1 MRGLFKKFQK
11 KSIISVFLI
20 FFEVFLLSAENY
32 EIDYCGIFSDDL
44 DLNMAKLTGDLY
56 YTQLSEFQNYSVNDR
71 RSEFSSKEIENLDT
85 SLFSEEKK
93 TFYVEICKKPSSDKW
108 LVIFHISH
116 QNKEFEKTKEYD
128 SYYKI
133 LMEPKDNLRQTLSS
147 LLDRKEGT
155 IAAAP
160 QNRDEIKN
168 PAESGEKTS
177 SQVSTEFL
185 SGTWKGEDGLNKIV
199 IMKGGRGFVIF
210 SNGASMNITIKM
222 NEGSDSKK
230 IKVIQNQRSN
240 ASYFPELSREQALQ
254 HALDAQPIEWTL
266 LAEDSNTLTG
276 EKRTLVETGGQITY
290 ANLPVTWTRMNPL
303 F

>member
-1 MRGLFKKFQK
+1 LQALFKKFSK
-11 KSIISVFLI
+11 KGIISIIFI
-20 FFEVFLLSAENY
+20 FAAIFTARAQDY

-44 DLNMAKLTGDLY
+44 DLNMAKLTSDLY

-71 RSEFSSKEIENLDT
+71 RSEFNQKEIENLDT
-85 SLFSEEKK
+85 SLFSEDKK
-93 TFYVEICKKPSSDKW
+93 TFYVEICKKASSDKW
-108 LVIFHISH
+108 LVIFHLSF
-116 QNKEFEKTKEYD
+116 QNAESEKTKEYD

-147 LLDRKEGT
+147 LLNKSGNETADH
-155 IAAAP
+155 
-160 QNRDEIKN
+160 N
-168 PAESGEKTS
+168 AEVKKLPETEEKDARA
-177 SQVSTEFL
+177 VSTEFL

-222 NEGSDSKK
+222 KDGENSKK
-230 IKVIQNQRSN
+230 ITIIQNQRSN

-254 HALDAQPIEWTL
+254 HAVDAQPIEWNL
-266 LAEDSNTLTG
+266 LAKDSNTLTG
-276 EKRTLVETGGQITY
+276 EKRTLVDLAGQITY
-290 ANLPVTWTRMNPL
+290 ANVPVTWIRMNPL